1 MAYVN
6 VKVLPRRTAADK
18 VLRYKAFNIDR
29 KSKYHG
35 YQHAL
40 TSMVYNFFDKKISG
54 CAIKSKIMP
63 NQQLVEKLHKSI
75 IRKFEKWI
83 VHSSFIANTWDAD
96 LATIQLISKF
106 NKGFRFLLSVIDV
119 YYKYAWAILLRN
131 TKVTT
136 IINVFQRL

>member
-1 MAYVN
+1 
-6 VKVLPRRTAADK
+6 
-18 VLRYKAFNIDR
+18 
-29 KSKYHG
+29 
-35 YQHAL
+35 
-40 TSMVYNFFDKKISG
+40 
-54 CAIKSKIMP
+54 MP

-83 VHSSFIANTWDAD
+83 VHSSFIGNTWDAD

-106 NKGFRFLLSVIDV
+106 NKGFRFLLSVIGV

>member
-40 TSMVYNFFDKKISG
+40 TSVVIIFLIKRFQVVPLKVKLCRTNNWLKNYTNQLFENLKMNSTLIFYSQYLG
-54 CAIKSKIMP
+54 C
-63 NQQLVEKLHKSI
+63 
-75 IRKFEKWI
+75 
-83 VHSSFIANTWDAD
+83 
-96 LATIQLISKF
+96 
-106 NKGFRFLLSVIDV
+106 
-119 YYKYAWAILLRN
+119 
-131 TKVTT
+131 
-136 IINVFQRL
+136 